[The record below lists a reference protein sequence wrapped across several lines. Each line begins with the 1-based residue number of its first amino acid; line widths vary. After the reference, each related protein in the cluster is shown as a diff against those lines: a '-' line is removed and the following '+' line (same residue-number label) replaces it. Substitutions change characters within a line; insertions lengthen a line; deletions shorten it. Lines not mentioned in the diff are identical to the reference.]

1 MQANDG
7 KDFQHCVT
15 SFSCDHTSNNLNCTG
30 GSNINNTN
38 CVEHKKSIDRNTNG
52 KIYRFKFTDDFMS
65 QLHSF
70 SKIHQYDDKKTFKD
84 AWSEFTLENELLVNT
99 EIRRIAQLGYEGDI
113 MDKMFKSARYYFRK
127 KSNVKN
133 EPKERRQYITF
144 DNKLLDAM
152 DKHILQNLKN
162 EEYQPK
168 TGFTNFCKENET
180 LVRENVAKLYENGLT
195 DSKTIED
202 KFKKTYKNRYFMIT
216 RK

>member
-7 KDFQHCVT
+7 TCLQHSVT
-15 SFSCDHTSNNLNCTG
+15 SISSGHTHSNLNSTG
-30 GSNINNTN
+30 RSNIDNTN
-38 CVEHKKSIDRNTNG
+38 CDQHKKSIDSNG

-65 QLHSF
+65 QLHAF

-84 AWSEFTLENELLVNT
+84 AWVEFTLENEFLVNT
-99 EIRRIAQLGYEGDI
+99 EVRRISQLGYEGDI

-127 KSNVKN
+127 KSTVKKD
-133 EPKERRQYITF
+133 PKERRQYITF
-144 DNKLLDAM
+144 DNKLLDEM
-152 DKHILQNLKN
+152 DKHILKNLKN
-162 EEYQPK
+162 PGYQPK
-168 TGFTNFCKENET
+168 TGFTHFCKENEP
-180 LVRENVAKLYENGLT
+180 LVRENVAKLYDNGLT

>member
-7 KDFQHCVT
+7 NDFQHCVI
-15 SFSCDHTSNNLNCTG
+15 SISSDDTSNNINCTV
-30 GSNINNTN
+30 GSNIDNTN
-38 CVEHKKSIDRNTNG
+38 RIEHKKSIDRNTNG

-65 QLHSF
+65 QLHAF

-84 AWSEFTLENELLVNT
+84 AWTEFTLENELLVNT
-99 EIRRIAQLGYEGDI
+99 EIRRISQLGYEGDI
-113 MDKMFKSARYYFRK
+113 MDKMFKSSRYYFRK
-127 KSNVKN
+127 KSTVKKD
-133 EPKERRQYITF
+133 PKDRREYITF

-152 DKHILQNLKN
+152 DKHILKNLKN

-168 TGFTNFCKENET
+168 TGFTHFCKENEI

-195 DSKTIED
+195 DSKTIEE

>member
-1 MQANDG
+1 MQANDRN
-7 KDFQHCVT
+7 DFQHSTT
-15 SFSCDHTSNNLNCTG
+15 SISSDHTYNNLNCTG
-30 GSNINNTN
+30 GSNIDNTN
-38 CVEHKKSIDRNTNG
+38 CVEHKRSIDRNG

-65 QLHSF
+65 QLHAF

-99 EIRRIAQLGYEGDI
+99 EIRRITQLGYEGDI

-127 KSNVKN
+127 KSTVKK
-133 EPKERRQYITF
+133 EPKERRKYITF

-152 DKHILQNLKN
+152 DKHIIQNLTN
-162 EEYQPK
+162 HEYQPK
-168 TGFTNFCKENET
+168 TGFTNFCKENEI

-195 DSKTIED
+195 VSKTIED